1 MASLNPTAIL
11 IVKKRKALL
20 KAGLIDEEKMAS
32 LNLPSGLKF
41 YENELISSIQRAGSL
56 LPLTKKANEAGLI
69 PQEVNDSLQSMDPDV
84 DHQLLKVQVPN
95 VVCV

>member
-1 MASLNPTAIL
+1 MRICARMQHPRTRVVCKTILMALTGIGL
-11 IVKKRKALL
+11 RALR
-20 KAGLIDEEKMAS
+20 S
-32 LNLPSGLKF
+32 
-41 YENELISSIQRAGSL
+41 YEDELISSIQRAESL